1 MSLETDIKLLSEVP
15 LFDDL
20 AGDQLRLLAFSAN
33 RRDLVNGEI
42 LFREG
47 EDAGGGYV
55 VVFGTIELFTG
66 SGEERRLMER
76 CGPGC
81 LIGELPLFIATRRR
95 SSASAAGVATV
106 LDISRPAI
114 SQHLRVLREAGLVTE
129 RREGTRR
136 LYRVRPEGIREVTQA
151 LEAFWD
157 GGLSRLKAEA
167 ERQERALNQSEQ
179 HRSEQA

>member
-33 RRDLVNGEI
+33 RRELVNGEI

-47 EDAGGGYV
+47 DDAGGGYV
-55 VVFGTIELFTG
+55 VVSGTIELFAAN
-66 SGEERRLMER
+66 GEERRLLER

-81 LIGELPLFIATRRR
+81 LIGELPLFIATKRR
-95 SSASAAGVATV
+95 SSASASGTATV

-114 SQHLRVLREAGLVTE
+114 RRMLEEYPRVATSLHRRMGERVNATISELRRVQAMLRRG
-129 RREGTRR
+129 
-136 LYRVRPEGIREVTQA
+136 
-151 LEAFWD
+151 D
-157 GGLSRLKAEA
+157 
-167 ERQERALNQSEQ
+167 
-179 HRSEQA
+179 